1 MMLASKRVWTTVML
15 VAMLIGFFSVRP
27 LATTLAAESVINQDS
42 AFLQVAHLAPFAED
56 TSVTIELNGEPVLTD
71 FNYGDSTEY
80 LELEAGAYD
89 VAVIPTGATD
99 PVIEAPI
106 VLAADT
112 YYTAIAVGDDANQL
126 LDLILLEDDLTP
138 SNEGEFHLRLGHLAP
153 FASGADVLAD
163 VRLIDGTPVLLN
175 LDFGDVGD
183 YISLPAGTYD
193 LIITTPGG
201 GDTLI
206 DPAPVTFAEGSIVSA
221 FATGDGSNQ
230 DLGVFALPSGE
241 EGFFLPLAMAF
252 LQVVHLAP
260 FAEDA
265 AVTIEINNTPV
276 LTDFNYGDST
286 EYIPVLPGLYAVAVI
301 PSGDTDPAI
310 DKTIALERLTY
321 YTAIAVGDGD
331 NEPLDL
337 LLLED
342 DMTVPDEGMFH
353 LRIGHL
359 APFAVGAD
367 VRADVRLQDGTPIL
381 EDVPFGDVTGFDP
394 LPAGWYDLII
404 TTPGGDT
411 TLIDPIFENFREGKI
426 VSVFATGDGENQDL
440 AVYVLP
446 VGEPGY
452 FLPDEYIIYFPWI
465 LVDAYPG
472 VAPTAE

>member
-1 MMLASKRVWTTVML
+1 MLASKRVWTTVML

-112 YYTAIAVGDDANQL
+112 YYTAIAVGD
-126 LDLILLEDDLTP
+126 
-138 SNEGEFHLRLGHLAP
+138 
-153 FASGADVLAD
+153 
-163 VRLIDGTPVLLN
+163 
-175 LDFGDVGD
+175 
-183 YISLPAGTYD
+183 
-193 LIITTPGG
+193 
-201 GDTLI
+201 
-206 DPAPVTFAEGSIVSA
+206 
-221 FATGDGSNQ
+221 
-230 DLGVFALPSGE
+230 
-241 EGFFLPLAMAF
+241 
-252 LQVVHLAP
+252 
-260 FAEDA
+260 
-265 AVTIEINNTPV
+265 
-276 LTDFNYGDST
+276 
-286 EYIPVLPGLYAVAVI
+286 
-301 PSGDTDPAI
+301 
-310 DKTIALERLTY
+310 
-321 YTAIAVGDGD
+321 GD

-411 TLIDPIFENFREGKI
+411 TLIDPIFENFSEGKI

-472 VAPTAE
+472 VAPTTE